1 MPVRSH
7 LHHAIAIRPH
17 YPNFPM
23 KHSEWLRLRS
33 EGHSICANLRQ
44 HGYQCRKQTRRL
56 SWKLALIGQDDY
68 VLTWLPA
75 PVSDWSLIP
84 NDDSPARTQ
93 LWQLIEHTINQIRG
107 AIGTTPSPSLSQT
120 EDYTRPWAI
129 IRLLPNAQ
137 RYTVARF
144 FNRQDAEDH
153 RRFLNRFMP
162 AAEFEVLF
170 DVPTEFLQ
178 SSR

>member
-1 MPVRSH
+1 
-7 LHHAIAIRPH
+7 
-17 YPNFPM
+17 M

-68 VLTWLPA
+68 ALTWLPA

-93 LWQLIEHTINQIRG
+93 LWQLIEDTINQIRG
-107 AIGTTPSPSLSQT
+107 AIGTTPSQSLSQT
-120 EDYTRPWAI
+120 EDYSRPWAI
-129 IRLLPNAQ
+129 VRLLPNSQ